1 MYTINEIVNRI
12 FLGDSQ
18 DVLGKFTENSVQC
31 VITSPE
37 YYGNQRW
44 EHGSLEEF
52 LEVQRGVFSQV
63 FRILRD
69 DGTVF
74 VNINDKSINGAY
86 LNVPNMVD
94 FELRKIG
101 FVSPEK
107 PIIWYRDTALPNS
120 GKLQDVYEYIFVY
133 AKNLNPKFDKEKLRT
148 KAKYNDERKLDKL
161 GLETKSVPNVW
172 EMNKLFTNGTSIVK
186 THSCPFPRELVE
198 RCVVLATDDG
208 DVVLDPFM
216 GSGTTAY
223 VAKSMGRKYSGVEIN
238 REYFEDCLKNIEMES
253 SVRSV
258 SKIELGIRQRTLF

>member
-186 THSCPFPRELVE
+186 THSW
-198 RCVVLATDDG
+198 